1 MNCGVD
7 VADIAVLI
15 LFTCWKLWGDPVTL
29 PDELTL
35 TLKLGDPDTVTL
47 TLEDR
52 EDVPD
57 KLWDVD
63 ELALELELCDT
74 ASVGEMLELEL

>member
-1 MNCGVD
+1 MA
-7 VADIAVLI
+7 VADIIAVLI
-15 LFTCWKLWGDPVTL
+15 LFTCWKLCGDPVRL

-47 TLEDR
+47 PLEDR

-57 KLWDVD
+57 KL
-63 ELALELELCDT
+63 
-74 ASVGEMLELEL
+74 